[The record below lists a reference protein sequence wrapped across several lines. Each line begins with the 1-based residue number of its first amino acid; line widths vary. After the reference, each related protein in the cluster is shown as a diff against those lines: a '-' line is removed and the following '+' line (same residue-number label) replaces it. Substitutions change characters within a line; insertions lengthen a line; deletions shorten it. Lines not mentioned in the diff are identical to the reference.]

1 MCGIVGITGKSEAAS
16 RLLDGLI
23 RLEYRGYDSAG
34 IAIADGGMIDR
45 RRAPGRLQSLA
56 SLLTEQPL
64 QGNTGIA
71 HTRWAT
77 HGQPNETNA
86 HPHMSGGVAIVHNG
100 IIENFKELRDEL
112 QAAGARFETETD
124 SEVIAQLLNHYI
136 DLGRAPVDAFEI
148 MLGRLTGAFAI
159 AAVFQSDQGLMI
171 GARQGSPLVL
181 GYGDG
186 EMYLGSDAIA
196 LAPLTRDV
204 CYLEEGDWVVT
215 YPDRAIIRN
224 RAGDVVERPRVR
236 SSVNP
241 AMVELGNF
249 QHFMRKEIFEQPE
262 AIARSITPYINIA
275 EQKIDLDASVLK
287 AFAEADRAVSVA
299 CGTAYYAG
307 AVAKHW
313 FEKLAGLAVE
323 IDIASE
329 FRYRDPVL
337 PNTGPAIFV
346 SQSGE
351 TADTLAAVK
360 HCNANGTPTLAL
372 VNVAESSIAR
382 EATHVLQT
390 YAGPEIGVA
399 STKAFTAQLA
409 SLAAIAIGAARAR
422 GKIDSAIEQSL
433 VSELLSVPRQVTEA
447 IKLEDHI
454 TGIAKEV
461 AEATS
466 ILFLGRDINFPLAME
481 GALKLKEVSY
491 IHAEGYAAG
500 ELKHGPIALI
510 EDSLPVVVVAPF
522 DKLFEKTLSNIAA
535 VQARGAKVV
544 LISDRRGIDA
554 TGDLAA
560 HTIELEETDGFASAF
575 AASVAV
581 QLLAYHV
588 ALAKGTDVD
597 KPRNLA
603 KSVTVE

>member
-1 MCGIVGITGKSEAAS
+1 MCGIVGITGTSEAAS

-34 IAIADGGMIDR
+34 IAIADDGKIER

-56 SLLTEQPL
+56 TVLMDQPL
-64 QGNTGIA
+64 HGSTGIA

-77 HGQPNETNA
+77 HGEPNETNA
-86 HPHMSGGVAIVHNG
+86 HPHTAGGVAIVHNG

-112 QAAGARFETETD
+112 QGAGASFATETD

-136 DLGRAPVDAFEI
+136 DQGNAPIDAFEM
-148 MLGRLTGAFAI
+148 MLGRLSGAFAI

-181 GYGDG
+181 GYGEG

-215 YPDRAIIRN
+215 YPNQAIIRN
-224 RAGDVVERPRVR
+224 RAGEVVDRPRVR

-262 AIARSITPYINIA
+262 AIARSVAPYV
-275 EQKIDLDASVLK
+275 DASKHTVWLDP
-287 AFAEADRAVSVA
+287 AILDMFAKADRGVSAA

-313 FEKLAGLAVE
+313 FEKLAGLAIE

-337 PNTGPAIFV
+337 PNTGPAMFV

-351 TADTLAAVK
+351 TADTLAALR
-360 HCNANGTPTLAL
+360 HCNENGTPTLAL
-372 VNVAESSIAR
+372 VNVPESSIAR

-422 GKIDSAIEQSL
+422 GKIDGATEQDL
-433 VSELLSVPRQVTEA
+433 VKQLLALPRKVSEA
-447 IKLEDHI
+447 IDLEDAI
-454 TGIAKEV
+454 TAISQDISTAS
-461 AEATS
+461 S

-510 EDSLPVVVVAPF
+510 EKGLPVVVVAPF

-544 LISDRRGIDA
+544 LISDRRGIEA
-554 TGDLAA
+554 TGDMAA
-560 HTIELEETDGFASAF
+560 HTIELPETDGFASAF
-575 AASVAV
+575 SASVAV